1 MKFYGEMRLD
11 DMDES
16 EKETNEFFQ
25 RKEKKA
31 SRAIQLETTNM
42 REGKRN

>member
-1 MKFYGEMRLD
+1 VKLY
-11 DMDES
+11 S
-16 EKETNEFFQ
+16 EKGLDERNESETNEFFR
-25 RKEKKA
+25 RKKKKA